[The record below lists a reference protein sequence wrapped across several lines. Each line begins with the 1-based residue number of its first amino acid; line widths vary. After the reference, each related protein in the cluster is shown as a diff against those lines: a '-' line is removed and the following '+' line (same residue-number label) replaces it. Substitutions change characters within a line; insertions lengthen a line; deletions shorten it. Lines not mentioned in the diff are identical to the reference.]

1 MKTTAQIKQ
10 EIKVSFEEIVEKC
23 QTIGDLIKLNNEV
36 MRLKEEME

>member
-23 QTIGDLIKLNNEV
+23 KTIGDLIKLNNEV
-36 MRLKEEME
+36 MRLKEEIE